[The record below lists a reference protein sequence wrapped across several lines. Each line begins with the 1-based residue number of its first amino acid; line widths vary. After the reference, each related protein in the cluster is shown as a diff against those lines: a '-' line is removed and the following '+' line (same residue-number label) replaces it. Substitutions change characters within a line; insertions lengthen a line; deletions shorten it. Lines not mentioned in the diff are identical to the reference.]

1 MNKAKIMMALTSLLS
16 LLVASGAFF
25 KLLRRQKPF
34 FSREAADW
42 LPPLFILSKPGGERI
57 WSD

>member
-25 KLLRRQKPF
+25 KLRGDGRSLFSAGRRLIGC
-34 FSREAADW
+34 
-42 LPPLFILSKPGGERI
+42 LPYL
-57 WSD
+57 